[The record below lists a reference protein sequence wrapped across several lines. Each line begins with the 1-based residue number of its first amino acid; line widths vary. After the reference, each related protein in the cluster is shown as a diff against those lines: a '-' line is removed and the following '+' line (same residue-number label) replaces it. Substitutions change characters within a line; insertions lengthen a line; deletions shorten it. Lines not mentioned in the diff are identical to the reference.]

1 MELVVGTQNVTLNF
15 SASKT
20 TERTV
25 TQSIVPPEHAETA
38 IVFLTGF
45 EVNYTSAVAA
55 VQDGL
60 TTLASAVQTVE
71 VGCQVPL
78 GAFVAVPPPE
88 TRSPACRS
96 FLASRPGAPLAA
108 LRVVC
113 ESSLS
118 AEECSACL
126 GRP

>member
-45 EVNYTSAVAA
+45 EVNYTDDDQYGFGKLKTDLMVLSTEA
-55 VQDGL
+55 VQ
-60 TTLASAVQTVE
+60 ATV
-71 VGCQVPL
+71 
-78 GAFVAVPPPE
+78 
-88 TRSPACRS
+88 
-96 FLASRPGAPLAA
+96 A
-108 LRVVC
+108 LRDNHTNEREWQGQVKGMVVFFR
-113 ESSLS
+113 S
-118 AEECSACL
+118 AD
-126 GRP
+126 